1 MSNYAL
7 SEKGRQQLDDYS
19 KRLHESVGAAKGA
32 QFAITPAAVQKLF
45 EKAVEDGSPF
55 LGKINANVA
64 VTEKVG
70 EKIGLFI
77 SGLVAGRTDTSGSA
91 ERTARSLH
99 SLEKF
104 GYSLKQTNADVAL
117 KYSIID
123 QWKHV
128 ASGKFAELYASAI
141 RMAIA
146 NDRLR
151 IGWYG
156 TSAAA
161 TTNPT
166 TNPLGQDVNIGW
178 FQKIRN
184 EAPEQIDDDAI
195 TIGAGGDY
203 ANLDSM
209 VRALKDSID
218 PVFRNDPR
226 LRVLIGSNLASIA
239 ENKFYEA
246 AGDKPT
252 EKRSLDGGRL
262 LDTYGGLP
270 SEVPPYFPENAVMI
284 TFHANL
290 SIYRQE
296 GTWRRTIIDNP
307 KKDQIEDFNS
317 FNEDY
322 IVEDYRAMAAATNV
336 VAYEAPAE

>member
-1 MSNYAL
+1 MGNYAL
-7 SEKGRQQLDDYS
+7 SDQGRSQL
-19 KRLHESVGAAKGA
+19 ESFSQKIHKAVGVEPGK
-32 QFAITPAAVQKLF
+32 QFAVTPGAVQKLF
-45 EKAVEDGSPF
+45 EKAVEDGVPF

-70 EKIGLFI
+70 EKIGLFV

-91 ERTARSLH
+91 ERQARSLH

-128 ASGKFAELYASAI
+128 AGGKFAELYASAI

-156 TSAAA
+156 TSAAD
-161 TTNPT
+161 TTNPVA
-166 TNPLGQDVNIGW
+166 NPLGQDVNIGW

-184 EAPEQIDDDAI
+184 EAAAQISDDEI
-195 TIGAGGDY
+195 TIGVDGDY
-203 ANLDSM
+203 ANLDAV
-209 VRALKDSID
+209 VREMKDSID

-226 LRVLIGSNLASIA
+226 LRVFIGSNLISLA
-239 ENKFYEA
+239 ENKFYA
-246 AGDKPT
+246 AGGDKPS
-252 EKRSLDGGRL
+252 EKRHLDGGRL
-262 LDTYGGLP
+262 LDTYGGLQA
-270 SEVPPYFPENAVMI
+270 ETPPFFPENAIMI
-284 TFHANL
+284 TFYSNL

-322 IVEDYRAMAAATNV
+322 IVEDYRAIAVESNV
-336 VAYEAPAE
+336 VAYVPPAP

>member
-7 SEKGRQQLDDYS
+7 SEKGRQQLDDYT
-19 KRLHESVGAAKGA
+19 KRLHETVGTEQGK
-32 QFAITPAAVQKLF
+32 QFAVTPAAVQKLF

-55 LGKINANVA
+55 LGKINSNVA
-64 VTEKVG
+64 VTEQVG
-70 EKIGLFI
+70 DRIGLFI
-77 SGLVAGRTDTSGSA
+77 SGLVAGRTDTSGTA
-91 ERTARSLH
+91 ERQARSLH

-117 KYSIID
+117 KYRIID

-128 ASGKFAELYASAI
+128 SNGKFAELYASAI

-156 TSAAA
+156 TSAAE
-161 TTNPT
+161 TTDPVA
-166 TNPLGQDVNIGW
+166 NPLGQDVNIGW

-184 EAPEQIDDDAI
+184 DAAEQIDDAEI
-195 TIGAGGDY
+195 TIGASGDY

-226 LRVLIGSNLASIA
+226 LRVLIGSNLASVA

-270 SEVPPYFPENAVMI
+270 SEVPPYFPEDAVMI
-284 TFHANL
+284 TFHSNL

-296 GTWRRTIIDNP
+296 GAWRRTIMDNP

-322 IVEDYRAMAAATNV
+322 IVEEYRAVAVATNV
-336 VAYEAPAE
+336 VAYVSSAE

>member
-1 MSNYAL
+1 MNYAL
-7 SEKGRQQLDDYS
+7 SEKGRKQLDDYTQ
-19 KRLHESVGAAKGA
+19 RLHESVGVGVGK

-55 LGKINANVA
+55 LGKINSNVA
-64 VTEKVG
+64 VTEMVG
-70 EKIGLFI
+70 EKIGLFV

-91 ERTARSLH
+91 ERVPRSLH

-104 GYSLKQTNADVAL
+104 GYALKQTNADVAL
-117 KYSIID
+117 KYSIVD

-128 ASGKFAELYASAI
+128 SNGKFAELYASAI
-141 RMAIA
+141 RMAIT

-156 TSAAA
+156 TSAA
-161 TTNPT
+161 TTTDPT

-184 EAPEQIDDDAI
+184 EASEQIDDDEI

-203 ANLDSM
+203 PNLDAM
-209 VRALKDSID
+209 VRDLKNSID

-226 LRVLIGSNLASIA
+226 LRVFIGSNLISIA
-239 ENKFYEA
+239 ESKFYA
-246 AGDKPT
+246 AGGDEPS
-252 EKRSLDGGRL
+252 EKRHLDGGRL

-270 SEVPPYFPENAVMI
+270 AETPPYFPENAVMI
-284 TFHANL
+284 TFYSNL

-296 GTWRRTIIDNP
+296 GTWRRHIKDKP
-307 KKDQIEDFNS
+307 EKDQIEDFNS
-317 FNEDY
+317 FNEAY
-322 IVEDYRAMAAATNV
+322 IVEEYRAIAAATNV
-336 VAYEAPAE
+336 VAYVAE

>member
-7 SEKGRQQLDDYS
+7 SQQGRQQLDAYS
-19 KRLHESVGAAKGA
+19 TRLHESVNVTQGA
-32 QFAITPAAVQKLF
+32 QFAVTPNDVQRLF
-45 EKAVEDGSPF
+45 EKAVEDGSTF
-55 LGKINANVA
+55 LGKINANVS
-64 VTEKVG
+64 VVEMVG
-70 EKIGLFI
+70 EKIGLFV
-77 SGLVAGRTDTSGSA
+77 SGLVAGRTDTSGTA
-91 ERTARSLH
+91 ERQARSLH

-104 GYSLKQTNADVAL
+104 GYALKQTNADVAL
-117 KYSIID
+117 KYNIID

-128 ASGKFAELYASAI
+128 SNGVFAERYASAI
-141 RMAIA
+141 RMAVI

-161 TTNPT
+161 TTNPA

-178 FQKIRN
+178 FQKVRN
-184 EAPEQIDDDAI
+184 EAPAQIDDDEI
-195 TIGAGGDY
+195 TVGAGGDY
-203 ANLDSM
+203 ANLDAM

-218 PVFRNDPR
+218 VVFRNDPR
-226 LRVLIGSNLASIA
+226 LRVLIGSNLISLA

-246 AGDKPT
+246 GGEKPS
-252 EKRSLDGGRL
+252 EKRHLDGGRL

-270 SEVPPYFPENAVMI
+270 SETPPFFPENAVMI
-284 TFHANL
+284 TFHSNL

-296 GTWRRTIIDNP
+296 GTWRRHIIDNP
-307 KKDQIEDFNS
+307 KKDQIEDFNA

-322 IVEDYRAMAAATNV
+322 IVEEYRAISVASNV
-336 VAYEAPAE
+336 VAYVAP

>member
-7 SEKGRQQLDDYS
+7 SETGRKQLES
-19 KRLHESVGAAKGA
+19 FSQRMHETVGADQGK
-32 QFAITPAAVQKLF
+32 QFAVAPAAVQKLF
-45 EKAVEDGSPF
+45 EKAVEDGMPF
-55 LGKINANVA
+55 LGKINSNVA

-70 EKIGLFI
+70 EKIGLFV
-77 SGLVAGRTDTSGSA
+77 SGLVAGRTDTSGST
-91 ERTARSLH
+91 ERQARSLH

-104 GYSLKQTNADVAL
+104 GYALKQTNADVAL

-128 ASGKFAELYASAI
+128 AAGKFAELYASAI

-156 TSAAA
+156 TSAAD

-166 TNPLGQDVNIGW
+166 DNPLGEDVNIGW

-184 EAPEQIDDDAI
+184 EAATQIGDDEI
-195 TIGAGGDY
+195 TIGEGGDFT
-203 ANLDSM
+203 NLDSL

-226 LRVLIGSNLASIA
+226 LRVLIGSNLVSLA
-239 ENKFYEA
+239 ENKFYT
-246 AGDKPT
+246 AGGEKPS
-252 EKRSLDGGRL
+252 EKRHLDGGRL
-262 LDTYGGLP
+262 LDTYGGLQA
-270 SEVPPYFPENAVMI
+270 ETPPFFPENAVMI
-284 TFHANL
+284 TFYSNL

-322 IVEDYRAMAAATNV
+322 IVEDYRAIAAETNV
-336 VAYEAPAE
+336 VAFDPDAE